1 MRHVLL
7 NVLAVL
13 LLAAPASAAA
23 PDFRD
28 AGGLHVT
35 SFKQLDARLLEFTV
49 TTKALAGPAKIR
61 ILLPTGYDPGRRSST
76 SCTA

>member
-1 MRHVLL
+1 LPYTVRHVLL

-35 SFKQLDARLLEFTV
+35 SFNSTIAC
-49 TTKALAGPAKIR
+49 
-61 ILLPTGYDPGRRSST
+61 SS
-76 SCTA
+76 SR